1 MNQKQLAAATFGGVG
16 GLDCELVDGQL
27 FKKNGSVCASDCSC
41 QFEDEIPIQMI
52 LTSLYVI
59 PVSLTTILFGISA
72 DSDRRL
78 IYLAISVFFLGLSQ
92 IAVPSAWSYFVV
104 SILRVLTGAAEG
116 AVQPISVTI
125 ITSLFVAH
133 KTKAMGVYNWAI
145 YLAYAS
151 AIFLNKIT
159 ENKYWLSYYT
169 LGLLCLVS
177 FNAILIL
184 EKTKQKTVSNSI
196 YTKGEENKS
205 TVSEFKTR
213 LLEIAAI
220 ARRRETVLLLLGALC
235 RHTAGYTLGINMVD
249 YFKNE
254 KKFENAE
261 NYLFFAPI
269 IAGVS
274 GSFLGG
280 MLTDRIQKNERLA
293 GPKAALLVLLFSQ
306 FIGAPLMSIVLTI
319 DSPYCFYLLYFA
331 YMIIEMWF
339 GIFLVCYSSMFPS
352 HVQGQAIGYT
362 IFILRLICQN
372 SAALI
377 SPLRKI
383 LSYHHSMMIMI
394 PGLQLFSAILFLASF
409 CLLPTLSKSPDKK
422 KLTSPL

>member
-1 MNQKQLAAATFGGVG
+1 MSRKLQCHFDTR
-16 GLDCELVDGQL
+16 L
-27 FKKNGSVCASDCSC
+27 FIK
-41 QFEDEIPIQMI
+41 I
-52 LTSLYVI
+52 LT
-59 PVSLTTILFGISA
+59 VSYI
-72 DSDRRL
+72 
-78 IYLAISVFFLGLSQ
+78 
-92 IAVPSAWSYFVV
+92 FV
-104 SILRVLTGAAEG
+104 
-116 AVQPISVTI
+116 
-125 ITSLFVAH
+125 
-133 KTKAMGVYNWAI
+133 
-145 YLAYAS
+145 
-151 AIFLNKIT
+151 
-159 ENKYWLSYYT
+159 
-169 LGLLCLVS
+169 
-177 FNAILIL
+177 

-205 TVSEFKTR
+205 TVREFKTR

-261 NYLFFAPI
+261 KFLFFAPI

-352 HVQGQAIGYT
+352 HVQGQV
-362 IFILRLICQN
+362 RD
-372 SAALI
+372 
-377 SPLRKI
+377 
-383 LSYHHSMMIMI
+383 LS
-394 PGLQLFSAILFLASF
+394 L
-409 CLLPTLSKSPDKK
+409 DKF
-422 KLTSPL
+422 